1 MRWCLVVRSGRGCV
15 SCKGRRDFLDMLL
28 ELMLLSLERSIKSV
42 AVLAALGYFNQKGD
56 GEAEKIFVRVGA
68 NVTFRCPDLPQSG
81 QQPRHLTWW
90 KEDRRLIEATRE
102 RVTVAPEAGARV
114 ALMPGSSALLFRS
127 VVAEDSGE
135 YQCVVNNRQGR
146 RGIVR
151 LYVQDVPDP
160 PGIPIV
166 VGFTSRSVNLSWTS
180 SVNTHNSP
188 ILQYIIHIRIGEKG
202 DWDTRNK
209 VMTSDNSTNFQVIGL
224 KPFTVYS
231 FRVLAV
237 NAIGASKPSKES
249 FYMVTLR
256 EVPEGKPTIVHA
268 QNTSSS
274 TIRIQWT
281 APPRHTIHGE
291 FEGYRITYRPR
302 DKPQEESREI
312 VVRDSKQTQYTIRN
326 LDTFTQYL
334 VSLQV
339 FNPAGR
345 GPAVVVPVMTDEG
358 VPSPPVNVTAVGVTD
373 NTVRLKWREP
383 EKPNGVLQGYYVY
396 FQPSRNG
403 SAQQQRRTVSH
414 PQPIQEYALTNL
426 RPFSYY
432 DIWVNAFT
440 QKHIG
445 ESSNLLKIQTDVQG
459 PSAPTIVNLTC
470 QSLDSLFLQW
480 ERPQTYYN
488 KVDYYFVHY
497 RSEEAWGF
505 EEIAMAATDRLDH
518 VMFIPNLT
526 ANTLYE
532 VKVQGATRSIIDQT
546 TVFKGQ
552 FSDSRKVLLQTFND
566 GAYSD
571 PSLSAAVVAG
581 VVCVSFALFLAIIS
595 FVLWKKYFQAAYY
608 YLDDPPGNRASPQLS
623 ETFDDS
629 EYASVHVSQWAKHV
643 ADLHADGD
651 IGFSRE
657 YESLQQA
664 TDLDLSS
671 DYSQMAENK
680 GKNRYVNIV
689 AYDHTRVIL
698 KPTPGQKKSADY
710 INANYID
717 GYNKPRAYIG
727 TQGPLPS
734 TFDDYWRMIWEQ
746 RVCIIIMITNLVE
759 RGRRARSVSAELD
772 DLRKCD
778 MYWPKEGTE
787 TYGIIQVKLVQE
799 VVMATYTV
807 RTFAIKNIKVKKK
820 QASERT
826 VYQYHYTNW
835 PDHGVP
841 DHPLPVLSF
850 VAKSSAANPPTAG
863 PMIVHCSAGV
873 GRTGTYI
880 VLDAMLKQMR
890 HRQSVNVYGFLRHIR
905 QQRNYLVQTEE
916 QYVFIHDALLEA
928 IESGDTEAGVSQL
941 SRYVQSLQTA
951 QVGNT
956 GSGDNIDKSWSL
968 LEKQFKLVTV
978 FKAKDFN
985 VVSAVKPC
993 NKAKNRSLN
1002 LIPIESHR
1010 VHITPKPGTD
1020 GSDYI
1025 NATFLQGYN
1034 RLREYIV
1041 TQHPL
1046 MTTMADFWQ
1055 MVWDHNSQTVVVLSV
1070 VDEKEYPQF
1079 WPDTDEEQD
1088 YGSFKVKPTSDET
1101 ATTASTDTVPADE
1114 KPSGGPGLV
1123 SRDFILQST
1132 QDDYELSCR
1141 VIQCPGWPQACTPMA
1156 TLFDLI
1162 RTVAA
1167 RHAED
1172 LNGPVVI
1179 VDKCGGTE
1187 AATFCCLSS
1196 LYKQL
1201 ESEKCVD
1208 VYLYAKL
1215 YHMRRPGIWKSQDD
1229 FLFLYRAVESLLAVS
1244 NSPAAAA
1251 PILANATNGQLTSNG
1266 HAVKIEEV
1274 AGKIESPD

>member
-1 MRWCLVVRSGRGCV
+1 
-15 SCKGRRDFLDMLL
+15 
-28 ELMLLSLERSIKSV
+28 
-42 AVLAALGYFNQKGD
+42 
-56 GEAEKIFVRVGA
+56 
-68 NVTFRCPDLPQSG
+68 
-81 QQPRHLTWW
+81 
-90 KEDRRLIEATRE
+90 
-102 RVTVAPEAGARV
+102 
-114 ALMPGSSALLFRS
+114 
-127 VVAEDSGE
+127 
-135 YQCVVNNRQGR
+135 
-146 RGIVR
+146 
-151 LYVQDVPDP
+151 VPDP

-188 ILQYIIHIRIGEKG
+188 IQQYIIHIRIGEKG

-209 VMTSDNSTNFQVIGL
+209 VMTSDNSTNFQQSQARSPSTWSHYV
-224 KPFTVYS
+224 KCRRASRPSCTRRTRAAPPYVYS
-231 FRVLAV
+231 GRL
-237 NAIGASKPSKES
+237 
-249 FYMVTLR
+249 
-256 EVPEGKPTIVHA
+256 
-268 QNTSSS
+268 
-274 TIRIQWT
+274 
-281 APPRHTIHGE
+281 PPRHTIHGE

-302 DKPQEESREI
+302 DKSQEESREI
-312 VVRDSKQTQYTIRN
+312 VIRDSKQTQYTIRN

-373 NTVRLKWREP
+373 KKVLLKWREP

-432 DIWVNAFT
+432 DIWVKAFT
-440 QKHIG
+440 QKHLG

-459 PSAPTIVNLTC
+459 PSAPIIVNLTC

-727 TQGPLPS
+727 TQGPP
-734 TFDDYWRMIWEQ
+734 
-746 RVCIIIMITNLVE
+746 
-759 RGRRARSVSAELD
+759 ALD
-772 DLRKCD
+772 
-778 MYWPKEGTE
+778 
-787 TYGIIQVKLVQE
+787 
-799 VVMATYTV
+799 
-807 RTFAIKNIKVKKK
+807 F
-820 QASERT
+820 
-826 VYQYHYTNW
+826 
-835 PDHGVP
+835 
-841 DHPLPVLSF
+841 
-850 VAKSSAANPPTAG
+850 
-863 PMIVHCSAGV
+863 
-873 GRTGTYI
+873 
-880 VLDAMLKQMR
+880 
-890 HRQSVNVYGFLRHIR
+890 
-905 QQRNYLVQTEE
+905 
-916 QYVFIHDALLEA
+916 
-928 IESGDTEAGVSQL
+928 
-941 SRYVQSLQTA
+941 
-951 QVGNT
+951 
-956 GSGDNIDKSWSL
+956 
-968 LEKQFKLVTV
+968 
-978 FKAKDFN
+978 
-985 VVSAVKPC
+985 
-993 NKAKNRSLN
+993 
-1002 LIPIESHR
+1002 
-1010 VHITPKPGTD
+1010 
-1020 GSDYI
+1020 
-1025 NATFLQGYN
+1025 
-1034 RLREYIV
+1034 
-1041 TQHPL
+1041 
-1046 MTTMADFWQ
+1046 
-1055 MVWDHNSQTVVVLSV
+1055 
-1070 VDEKEYPQF
+1070 
-1079 WPDTDEEQD
+1079 
-1088 YGSFKVKPTSDET
+1088 
-1101 ATTASTDTVPADE
+1101 
-1114 KPSGGPGLV
+1114 
-1123 SRDFILQST
+1123 
-1132 QDDYELSCR
+1132 
-1141 VIQCPGWPQACTPMA
+1141 
-1156 TLFDLI
+1156 
-1162 RTVAA
+1162 
-1167 RHAED
+1167 
-1172 LNGPVVI
+1172 
-1179 VDKCGGTE
+1179 
-1187 AATFCCLSS
+1187 
-1196 LYKQL
+1196 
-1201 ESEKCVD
+1201 
-1208 VYLYAKL
+1208 
-1215 YHMRRPGIWKSQDD
+1215 
-1229 FLFLYRAVESLLAVS
+1229 
-1244 NSPAAAA
+1244 
-1251 PILANATNGQLTSNG
+1251 
-1266 HAVKIEEV
+1266 
-1274 AGKIESPD
+1274 